1 VRKANPCQKHLARTA
16 LALAL
21 ASLALPANAILIND
35 TGDDFTI
42 TWDIL
47 IPSTTQHLTA
57 TAFFDVTAVSSSQID
72 LDVDITNTTT
82 PSSFQS
88 SILSIGFYTD
98 PDLTGAGITAGTVF
112 DGVEGDDPNN
122 PPPLNFPGGFT
133 SINLCVFA
141 ANGCSGGNINEGL
154 LTGAS
159 DSFSLSLLGSF
170 PSGLTFPDTG
180 NFPIKFQTQD
190 GSFVGPGTPG
200 GPPPNGVP
208 EPATN
213 LLMGLGLLGLLLG
226 RRDLK
231 F

>member
-1 VRKANPCQKHLARTA
+1 VREATASPKKQLATTA

-21 ASLALPANAILIND
+21 ASLAVPANAILIND

-47 IPSTTQHLTA
+47 DGGTQHLTA
-57 TAFFDVTAVSSSQID
+57 TATFDVTAVSSSEID
-72 LDVDITNTTT
+72 FAVEITNTTL
-82 PSSFQS
+82 PLSFQS

-98 PDLTGAGITAGTVF
+98 PDVTGAGISGGAIF
-112 DGVEGDDPNN
+112 DGVEVDDPSV

-141 ANGCSGGNINEGL
+141 ANGCSGGNINDGL
-154 LTGAS
+154 LTGET
-159 DSFSLSLLGSF
+159 DTFSLALLGPF
-170 PSGLTFPDTG
+170 TNGLTFQDTN
-180 NFPIKFQTQD
+180 NFPIKFQTEA
-190 GSFVGPGTPG
+190 GSFTGPGTPG

-226 RRDLK
+226 RRYLK